1 MQRPAAR
8 GAAFVQAVDA
18 FGPAPVFGNH
28 AKRSEAGAESA
39 PRARLRFAEI
49 INPHDKEDEVPIMS
63 ENAAITLEFDYH
75 EVGKPK
81 GCRTWR
87 WRENVG
93 SLEASIPVADEQEAP
108 VAFRFDDPR
117 SGEPVELR
125 VFDGRIWRCMDVA
138 FGGAGSVYRGS
149 FGGVW
154 ADVEQ
159 GRREGFEPVPWS
171 KDLPRVEF
179 GPESMV
185 FEASGYERRSD
196 DVRRWAAAH
205 MACCG
210 MLWERVSEPRY
221 CVDPYDG
228 SVDVR
233 LSLGDADLFG
243 YSAAEREAVEREAR
257 KAFELKLDREVD
269 EKDVFGRDAL
279 RARFERR
286 LGEVLVE
293 VVSPAAAADP
303 FFSEIVEAQGLMQLG
318 QDLGKAR
325 QSYRFAKLSAAAT
338 ADGGVGEVVEDL
350 DRLSERV
357 SQLLDSRLMDMAR
370 RQSRTERKLDGEAA
384 ARAAEE
390 LRNRLAS

>member
-1 MQRPAAR
+1 M
-8 GAAFVQAVDA
+8 
-18 FGPAPVFGNH
+18 
-28 AKRSEAGAESA
+28 AE
-39 PRARLRFAEI
+39 
-49 INPHDKEDEVPIMS
+49 KT
-63 ENAAITLEFDYH
+63 AITLEFDYH

-81 GCRTWR
+81 GGRTWR

-93 SLEASIPVADEQEAP
+93 SVEASIPVADEQEAP
-108 VAFRFDDPR
+108 VAFRLLEDSVAFRLPGTRPR
-117 SGEPVELR
+117 CSGTMELR
-125 VFDGRIWRCMDVA
+125 VFDGRIWLSMGVPFA
-138 FGGAGSVYRGS
+138 GAGSVYRGS

-171 KDLPRVEF
+171 KDLPQVEY
-179 GPESMV
+179 GPDGMV
-185 FEASGYERRSD
+185 LDKAGYERRCD
-196 DVRRWAAAH
+196 DARRWAAAH

-210 MLWERVSEPRY
+210 MLWERVCEPRY
-221 CVDPYDG
+221 FVDACDG
-228 SVDVR
+228 DVDVMLR
-233 LSLGDADLFG
+233 LGDAALCG
-243 YSAAEREAVEREAR
+243 YSAVERDAVEKEAR

-269 EKDVFGRDAL
+269 DGDVSGREAL

-303 FFSEIVEAQGLMQLG
+303 FYSEIVEAQGLMQLG

-325 QSYRFAKLSAAAT
+325 QSYRFAKLST
-338 ADGGVGEVVEDL
+338 MADGEVGEVVEDL

-357 SQLLDSRLMDMAR
+357 SLLLDSRLLDMAR

-390 LRNRLAS
+390 LRKRLAS

>member
-1 MQRPAAR
+1 M
-8 GAAFVQAVDA
+8 
-18 FGPAPVFGNH
+18 
-28 AKRSEAGAESA
+28 AE
-39 PRARLRFAEI
+39 
-49 INPHDKEDEVPIMS
+49 KT
-63 ENAAITLEFDYH
+63 AITLEFDYH

-93 SLEASIPVADEQEAP
+93 SVEASIPVADEQEAP
-108 VAFRFDDPR
+108 VAFRLLEDSVAFRMAGLGPR
-117 SGEPVELR
+117 RGGTIELR
-125 VFDGRIWRCMDVA
+125 AFDGQIWLSMGVPFA
-138 FGGAGSVYRGS
+138 GAGSVYRGS

-171 KDLPRVEF
+171 KDLPQVEY
-179 GPESMV
+179 GPNGMV
-185 FEASGYERRSD
+185 LEAAGYERRCD
-196 DVRRWAAAH
+196 DVRRWAEAH

-210 MLWERVSEPRY
+210 TLWERVSEPRY
-221 CVDPYDG
+221 FVDACDG
-228 SVDVR
+228 DVDVM
-233 LSLGDADLFG
+233 LQIGDAHLCG
-243 YSAAEREAVEREAR
+243 YSAAERDVVEREAR

-303 FFSEIVEAQGLMQLG
+303 FFSEIVEARGLMRLG

-325 QSYRFAKLSAAAT
+325 QSHQFAELSAM
-338 ADGGVGEVVEDL
+338 ADGDAGEVVRDF

-384 ARAAEE
+384 ARVAEE
-390 LRNRLAS
+390 LRKRLAS